1 MENDGYPGPQDGLGQ
16 NKTHGIGQG
25 HSIRAQRGRTI
36 LKVGTVSFLFYFPL
50 KLMSCPNADIEK
62 GGTNQ

>member
-36 LKVGTVSFLFYFPL
+36 LKVGTVSIFVLFSVKTYVVP
-50 KLMSCPNADIEK
+50 
-62 GGTNQ
+62 